1 MVKKGFTLV
10 EMLLVVII
18 IAILTTIVLVALNP
32 ARQLALTNN
41 TKRSADVNVILN
53 AVSEFMIENDGDLPV
68 SEESNLNVIQKNM
81 GITSSDVDICDE
93 LVPDFI
99 AEIPFDSTQDNAY
112 FISCNDYNAEYTIS
126 ADSDGRVTVESPHAQ
141 LFADISVTR

>member
-18 IAILTTIVLVALNP
+18 IAVLTTIVLVALNP
-32 ARQLALTNN
+32 VRQLALTNN
-41 TKRSADVNVILN
+41 TKRSADVNAILN
-53 AVSEFMIENDGDLPV
+53 AVTEFMIENNGDLPV

-81 GITSSDVDICDE
+81 GVTSADVDICDE
-93 LVPDFI
+93 LVPVFI
-99 AEIPFDSTQDNAY
+99 AALPFDESEDDAY
-112 FISCNDYNAEYTIS
+112 FTSCNDYNLEYTIS
-126 ADSDGRVTVESPHAQ
+126 ANSDGRVTVEAPHAQ